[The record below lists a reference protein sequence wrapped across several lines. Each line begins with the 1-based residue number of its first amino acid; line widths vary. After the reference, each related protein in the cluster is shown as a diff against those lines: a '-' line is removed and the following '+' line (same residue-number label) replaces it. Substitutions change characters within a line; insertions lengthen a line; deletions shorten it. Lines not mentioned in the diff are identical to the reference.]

1 MSMKLTHDERKM
13 LSYVRR
19 YPEWVDAINT
29 MSTVHAIAYDGDKV
43 QTSPQDMMLDIAI
56 KIEDYQERIN
66 KVEYALRAAYVT
78 DEMVNKMRL
87 VWCYGKRDLNR
98 YEIYR
103 GHKLF
108 ARILVDKF
116 LKTEGETNESNTI

>member
-1 MSMKLTHDERKM
+1 MKLTRDERKV
-13 LSYVRR
+13 LSYIRR

-87 VWCYGKRDLNR
+87 VWCYGKRMDR
-98 YEIYR
+98 DQIYR

-116 LKTEGETNESNTI
+116 LKTEGEDE